1 MKNNH
6 KSKIEIFSLGGLG
19 ENGRNLYV
27 CNINHQLFIFDAGI
41 KYPGEDLLGVDAVI
55 PDIKYLIENKNKIV
69 GLFLSNAHDEHI
81 GAVPNILEELN
92 IPVYG
97 SRFTIALVEDAIK
110 ERGKNPKD
118 YRLYQVRPT
127 DRLTFSNVMVSFFRT
142 SFSIPDSLGIALHT
156 KDGVIV
162 YTSNFTFDQSATRQY
177 QTDYQALTSLAREG
191 VLALLSESIGADKPT
206 ITSSDRLS
214 YELEEQ
220 FKLAPGRIIVSVYSS
235 DLKQIQRI
243 IDIAHAQHKKIAII
257 GRKVQ
262 RLVDL
267 AVKMG
272 YLRFPQGMLVK
283 LKYIDETTTNNF
295 SNLVVIATGERHEPF
310 DALIRMAR
318 KIDRLIHIEPT
329 DKIII
334 AAPPVTGNEIKVA
347 RTIDLMYRTG
357 ADVHVIKKSLF
368 PSTHASGQD
377 LKLMM
382 NLLQPKY
389 IIPVIGEYRHL
400 HNHAKVAE
408 SIGYSRD
415 QIVIMEN
422 GYFATF
428 INGEFE
434 NVEKRLTIDQVLV
447 DGLSVGDINSVVLRD
462 RQVLSQDGIVLA
474 IVTVDYKTKTILSG
488 PEIVSRGFIYVK
500 ENEDIIQTLTS
511 YIKDAF
517 NDGTKDPQSFDMT
530 KIKSDLREKMGKY
543 LYKETKRKPI
553 VMLIVNEL

>member
-97 SRFTIALVEDAIK
+97 SRFTLALVEDALK
-110 ERGKNPKD
+110 ERGQNPKD

-283 LKYIDETTTNNF
+283 PCRDCN
-295 SNLVVIATGERHEPF
+295 R
-310 DALIRMAR
+310 
-318 KIDRLIHIEPT
+318 
-329 DKIII
+329 
-334 AAPPVTGNEIKVA
+334 
-347 RTIDLMYRTG
+347 G
-357 ADVHVIKKSLF
+357 AS
-368 PSTHASGQD
+368 
-377 LKLMM
+377 
-382 NLLQPKY
+382 
-389 IIPVIGEYRHL
+389 
-400 HNHAKVAE
+400 
-408 SIGYSRD
+408 
-415 QIVIMEN
+415 
-422 GYFATF
+422 
-428 INGEFE
+428 
-434 NVEKRLTIDQVLV
+434 
-447 DGLSVGDINSVVLRD
+447 
-462 RQVLSQDGIVLA
+462 
-474 IVTVDYKTKTILSG
+474 
-488 PEIVSRGFIYVK
+488 
-500 ENEDIIQTLTS
+500 
-511 YIKDAF
+511 
-517 NDGTKDPQSFDMT
+517 
-530 KIKSDLREKMGKY
+530 
-543 LYKETKRKPI
+543 
-553 VMLIVNEL
+553 

>member
-1 MKNNH
+1 MKTND
-6 KSKIEIFSLGGLG
+6 KSTIHIFALGGLG

-27 CNINHQLFIFDAGI
+27 CDVNHQLFLFDSGI
-41 KYPGEDLLGVDAVI
+41 KYPDENLLGIDAVI
-55 PDIKYLIENKNKIV
+55 PDLKYLADHKHRIA
-69 GLFLSNAHDEHI
+69 GLFLSNAHDENI
-81 GAVPNILEELN
+81 GAVPNVLEELN

-97 SRFTIALVEDAIK
+97 SRFTIAIVEDAIK
-110 ERGKNPKD
+110 ERGKDPKE
-118 YRLYQVRPT
+118 YRLCQVKPS
-127 DRLTFSNVMVSFFRT
+127 DRLVFGNVQVSFFRT

-162 YTSNFTFDQSATRQY
+162 YTSSFTFDQSASRQY
-177 QTDYQALTSLAREG
+177 QTDYQALTDLAREG
-191 VLALLSESIGADKPT
+191 VLALLAESIAADT
-206 ITSSDRLS
+206 QVIMSSDRLD
-214 YELEEQ
+214 YVLEEQ
-220 FKLAPGRIIVSVYSS
+220 FKIAPGRIIISVYSS

-243 IDIAHAQHKKIAII
+243 IDIAHARNRKIALI

-272 YLRFPQGMLVK
+272 YLRFPEGVLVK
-283 LKYIDETTTNNF
+283 LKYIDESTTNNDP
-295 SNLVVIATGERHEPF
+295 NLVVIATGERHEPF

-334 AAPPVTGNEIKVA
+334 AAPPVIGNEIKVA

-357 ADVHVIKKSLF
+357 ADVYVFKKDLF
-368 PSTHASGQD
+368 PSVHATSQD

-382 NLLQPKY
+382 NLLRPKY
-389 IIPVIGEYRHL
+389 IIPVMGEYRHL

-408 SIGYSRD
+408 SIGYSRN

-428 INGEFE
+428 VDGELQSID
-434 NVEKRLTIDQVLV
+434 KRLTIDQVLV
-447 DGLSVGDINSVVLRD
+447 DGLSIGDINSVVLRD
-462 RQVLSQDGIVLA
+462 RQILSQDGIVLA
-474 IVTVDYKTKTILSG
+474 FVTIDQRTKKIIAG

-500 ENEDIIQTLTS
+500 ENEGIIQTLTS
-511 YIKDAF
+511 FIEEAF
-517 NDGTKDPQSFDMT
+517 KEVTASADMT
-530 KIKSDLREKMGKY
+530 KLKNDLRDKMAKY

-553 VMLIVNEL
+553 IMLIVNEL

>member
-1 MKNNH
+1 MKTND
-6 KSKIEIFSLGGLG
+6 KSTIHIFALGGLG

-27 CNINHQLFIFDAGI
+27 CDVNHQLFLFDSGI
-41 KYPGEDLLGVDAVI
+41 KYPDENLLGIDAVI
-55 PDIKYLIENKNKIV
+55 PDLKYLADHKHRIA
-69 GLFLSNAHDEHI
+69 GLFLSNAHDENI
-81 GAVPNILEELN
+81 GAVPNVLEELN

-97 SRFTIALVEDAIK
+97 SRFTIAIVEDAIK
-110 ERGKNPKD
+110 ERGKDPKE
-118 YRLYQVRPT
+118 YRLYQVKPS
-127 DRLTFSNVMVSFFRT
+127 DRLVFGNVQVSFFRT

-162 YTSNFTFDQSATRQY
+162 YTSSFTFDQSASRQY
-177 QTDYQALTSLAREG
+177 QTDYQALTDLAREG
-191 VLALLSESIGADKPT
+191 VLALLAESIAADT
-206 ITSSDRLS
+206 QVIMSSDRLD
-214 YELEEQ
+214 YVLEEQ
-220 FKLAPGRIIVSVYSS
+220 FKIAPGRIIISVYSS

-243 IDIAHAQHKKIAII
+243 IDIAHARNRKIALI

-272 YLRFPQGMLVK
+272 YLRFPEGVLVK
-283 LKYIDETTTNNF
+283 LKYIDESTTNNDP
-295 SNLVVIATGERHEPF
+295 NLVVIATGERHEPF

-334 AAPPVTGNEIKVA
+334 AAPPVIGNEIKVA

-357 ADVHVIKKSLF
+357 ADVYVIKKDLF
-368 PSTHASGQD
+368 PSVHATSQD

-382 NLLQPKY
+382 NLLRPKY
-389 IIPVIGEYRHL
+389 IIPVMGEYRHL

-408 SIGYSRD
+408 SIGYSRN

-428 INGEFE
+428 VDGELQSID
-434 NVEKRLTIDQVLV
+434 KRLTIDQVLV
-447 DGLSVGDINSVVLRD
+447 DGLSIGDINSVVLRD
-462 RQVLSQDGIVLA
+462 RQILSQDGIVLA
-474 IVTVDYKTKTILSG
+474 FVTIDQRTKKIIAG

-500 ENEDIIQTLTS
+500 ENEGIIQTLTS
-511 YIKDAF
+511 FIEEAF
-517 NDGTKDPQSFDMT
+517 KEVTASADMT
-530 KIKSDLREKMGKY
+530 KLKNDLRDKMAKY

-553 VMLIVNEL
+553 IMLIVNEL

>member
-1 MKNNH
+1 MKTND
-6 KSKIEIFSLGGLG
+6 KSTIHIFALGGLG

-27 CNINHQLFIFDAGI
+27 CDVNHQLFLFDSGI
-41 KYPGEDLLGVDAVI
+41 KYPDENLLGIDAVI
-55 PDIKYLIENKNKIV
+55 PDLKYLADHKHRIA
-69 GLFLSNAHDEHI
+69 GLFLSNAHDENI
-81 GAVPNILEELN
+81 GAVPNVLEELN

-97 SRFTIALVEDAIK
+97 SRFTIAIVEDAIK
-110 ERGKNPKD
+110 ERGKDPKE
-118 YRLYQVRPT
+118 YRLYQVKPS
-127 DRLTFSNVMVSFFRT
+127 DRLVFGNVQVSFFRT

-162 YTSNFTFDQSATRQY
+162 YTSSFTFDQSASRQY
-177 QTDYQALTSLAREG
+177 QTDYQALTDLAREG
-191 VLALLSESIGADKPT
+191 VLALLAESIAADT
-206 ITSSDRLS
+206 QVIMSSDRLD
-214 YELEEQ
+214 YVLEEQ
-220 FKLAPGRIIVSVYSS
+220 FKIAPGRIIISVYSS

-243 IDIAHAQHKKIAII
+243 IDIAHARNRKIALI

-272 YLRFPQGMLVK
+272 YLRFPEGVLVK
-283 LKYIDETTTNNF
+283 LKYIDESTTNNDP
-295 SNLVVIATGERHEPF
+295 NLVVIATGERHEPF

-334 AAPPVTGNEIKVA
+334 AAPPVIGNEIKVA

-357 ADVHVIKKSLF
+357 ADVYVFKKDLF
-368 PSTHASGQD
+368 PSVHATSQD

-382 NLLQPKY
+382 NLLRPKY
-389 IIPVIGEYRHL
+389 IIPVMGEYRHL

-408 SIGYSRD
+408 SIGYSRN

-428 INGEFE
+428 VDGELQSID
-434 NVEKRLTIDQVLV
+434 KRLTIDQVLV
-447 DGLSVGDINSVVLRD
+447 DGLSIGDINSVVLRD
-462 RQVLSQDGIVLA
+462 RQILSQDGIVLA
-474 IVTVDYKTKTILSG
+474 FVTIDQRTKKIIAG

-500 ENEDIIQTLTS
+500 ENEGIIQTLTS
-511 YIKDAF
+511 FIEEAF
-517 NDGTKDPQSFDMT
+517 KEVTASADMT
-530 KIKSDLREKMGKY
+530 KLKNDLRDKMAKY

-553 VMLIVNEL
+553 IMLIVNEL

>member
-1 MKNNH
+1 MKTND
-6 KSKIEIFSLGGLG
+6 KSIIHIFALGGLG

-27 CNINHQLFIFDAGI
+27 CDVNHQLFLFDSGI
-41 KYPGEDLLGVDAVI
+41 KYPDENLLGIDAVI
-55 PDIKYLIENKNKIV
+55 PDLKYLADHKHRIA
-69 GLFLSNAHDEHI
+69 GLFLSNAHDENI
-81 GAVPNILEELN
+81 GAVPNVLEELN

-97 SRFTIALVEDAIK
+97 SRFTIAIVEDAIK
-110 ERGKNPKD
+110 ERGKDPKE
-118 YRLYQVRPT
+118 YRLYQVKPS
-127 DRLTFSNVMVSFFRT
+127 DRLVFGNVQVSFFRT

-162 YTSNFTFDQSATRQY
+162 YTSSFTFDQSASRQY
-177 QTDYQALTSLAREG
+177 QTDYQALTDLAREG
-191 VLALLSESIGADKPT
+191 VLALLAESIAADT
-206 ITSSDRLS
+206 QVIMSSDRLD
-214 YELEEQ
+214 YVLEEQ
-220 FKLAPGRIIVSVYSS
+220 FKIAPGRIIISVYSS

-243 IDIAHAQHKKIAII
+243 IDIAHARNRKIALI

-272 YLRFPQGMLVK
+272 YLRFPEGVLVK
-283 LKYIDETTTNNF
+283 LKYIDESTTNNDP
-295 SNLVVIATGERHEPF
+295 NLVVIATGERHEPF

-334 AAPPVTGNEIKVA
+334 AAPPVIGNEIKVA

-357 ADVHVIKKSLF
+357 ADVYVIKKDLF
-368 PSTHASGQD
+368 PSVHATSQD

-382 NLLQPKY
+382 NLLRPKY
-389 IIPVIGEYRHL
+389 IIPVMGEYRHL

-408 SIGYSRD
+408 SIGYSRN

-428 INGEFE
+428 VDGELQSID
-434 NVEKRLTIDQVLV
+434 KRLTIDQVLV
-447 DGLSVGDINSVVLRD
+447 DGLSIGDINSVVLRD
-462 RQVLSQDGIVLA
+462 RQILSQDGIVLA
-474 IVTVDYKTKTILSG
+474 FVTIDQRTKKIIAG

-500 ENEDIIQTLTS
+500 ENEGIIQTLTS
-511 YIKDAF
+511 FIEEAF
-517 NDGTKDPQSFDMT
+517 KEVTASADMT
-530 KIKSDLREKMGKY
+530 KLKNDLRDKMAKY

-553 VMLIVNEL
+553 IMLIVNEL

>member
-474 IVTVDYKTKTILSG
+474 IVTVDYKTKTILAG

-517 NDGTKDPQSFDMT
+517 NDGTKDLQSFDMT

>member
-1 MKNNH
+1 M
-6 KSKIEIFSLGGLG
+6 
-19 ENGRNLYV
+19 
-27 CNINHQLFIFDAGI
+27 
-41 KYPGEDLLGVDAVI
+41 
-55 PDIKYLIENKNKIV
+55 
-69 GLFLSNAHDEHI
+69 
-81 GAVPNILEELN
+81 
-92 IPVYG
+92 
-97 SRFTIALVEDAIK
+97 
-110 ERGKNPKD
+110 
-118 YRLYQVRPT
+118 
-127 DRLTFSNVMVSFFRT
+127 
-142 SFSIPDSLGIALHT
+142 
-156 KDGVIV
+156 
-162 YTSNFTFDQSATRQY
+162 
-177 QTDYQALTSLAREG
+177 
-191 VLALLSESIGADKPT
+191 
-206 ITSSDRLS
+206 
-214 YELEEQ
+214 
-220 FKLAPGRIIVSVYSS
+220 
-235 DLKQIQRI
+235 
-243 IDIAHAQHKKIAII
+243 
-257 GRKVQ
+257 
-262 RLVDL
+262 
-267 AVKMG
+267 
-272 YLRFPQGMLVK
+272 
-283 LKYIDETTTNNF
+283 
-295 SNLVVIATGERHEPF
+295 IATGERHEPF

-474 IVTVDYKTKTILSG
+474 IVTVDYKTKTILAG

-517 NDGTKDPQSFDMT
+517 KEGTNNPRNYDMV
-530 KIKSDLREKMGKY
+530 KVKNDLREKMGKY

>member
-118 YRLYQVRPT
+118 YLLYQVRPT

-474 IVTVDYKTKTILSG
+474 IVTVDYKTKTILAG